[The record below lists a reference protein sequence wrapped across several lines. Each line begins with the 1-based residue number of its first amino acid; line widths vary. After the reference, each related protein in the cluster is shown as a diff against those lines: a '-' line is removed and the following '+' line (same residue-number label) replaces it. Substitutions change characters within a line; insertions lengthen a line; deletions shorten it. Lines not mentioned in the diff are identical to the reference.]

1 MRRQSPPVNRRR
13 RGLAMALV
21 LVSIPVAAVVLL
33 ALGSVGVMRLNLTN
47 AGLARAAAV
56 YAAEAGIAQ
65 AADRLA
71 SDVRWSEGLRDVP
84 LSASQESRFSVR
96 TTNNFF
102 GLEPLRAPDGTLV
115 PAGNCYLLSTGSARG
130 RYTKDVAVM
139 LHRDRGLAFEHAI
152 FATEDIHLAGGSTT
166 DSYDTAEGP
175 YAETAT
181 PTGGD
186 IGTNSVEKSA
196 IALGGKSRVNGT
208 VEIGPGGDPRKV
220 VKADPAY
227 YETAVAMSSPVGLPD
242 VDIPSGV
249 SSGDVISDEAVTMT
263 PGTYGEV
270 KIGSGATLSLSSGTY
285 VIDKLSLEGDS
296 VVEVTSAPVR
306 LYIRR
311 DLTLSGGTLV
321 NTTAI
326 PANVAFFLGSGVRSA
341 SITGGT
347 TAHYVLYA
355 PHTDVKVVGGGDL
368 YGAIVA
374 KSLSASGGS
383 RFHYD
388 ADLRNGIGGPLQV
401 FSWQRI

>member
-1 MRRQSPPVNRRR
+1 MRRQSPPVNRR

-21 LVSIPVAAVVLL
+21 LVSLPVAAVVLL

-71 SDVRWSEGLRDVP
+71 TDVRWTEGVRDVP
-84 LSASQESRFSVR
+84 LSATQESRFSVR
-96 TTNNFF
+96 VTNNFF
-102 GLEPLRAPDGTLV
+102 GLEPARAPDGTVV
-115 PAGNCYLLSTGSARG
+115 PVGNCYLLSTGTARG
-130 RYTKDVAVM
+130 RYAREVAVM
-139 LHRDRGLAFEHAI
+139 LHRELGLSFEHAI

-166 DSYDTAEGP
+166 DSYDSAEGP
-175 YAETAT
+175 YAETAS
-181 PTGGD
+181 PLGGD

-208 VEIGPGGDPRKV
+208 VEIGPGGDPSKV

-227 YETAVAMSSPVGLPD
+227 YETAVAMATPVGLPD
-242 VDIPSGV
+242 VDIPTGV
-249 SSGDVISDEAVTMT
+249 SSGNVVSDEAVTMT

-296 VVEVTSAPVR
+296 IVEVTSAPVR

-321 NTTAI
+321 NTTAT
-326 PANVAFFLGSGVRSA
+326 PANVAFFLGPGVRNA

-355 PHTDVKVVGGGDL
+355 PHTAVKVVGGGDL